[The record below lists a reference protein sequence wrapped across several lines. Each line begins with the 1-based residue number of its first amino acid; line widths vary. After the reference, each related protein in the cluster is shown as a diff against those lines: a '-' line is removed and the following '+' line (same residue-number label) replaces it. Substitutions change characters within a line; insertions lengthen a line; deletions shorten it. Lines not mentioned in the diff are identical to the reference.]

1 MATTAKTTGKTTAK
15 KTAKRSTAKT
25 SGKTTGKATAK
36 KTAAKK
42 TGAKKTA
49 AKQPATKPLL
59 EREPVVLL
67 ETAGYA
73 VAGVSRDIV
82 RFARRLPEHVETIR
96 DEESLAKLRD
106 RVTADAKRY
115 LSSFEK
121 VVDTKAAD
129 GRDAIDVVTKD
140 ERVSKVLDQTS
151 STRSQLKA
159 ALTSVTKT
167 GTVAAEAAAKQADT
181 AKSQVKAAASSVAK
195 TGTAATEAAAPQA
208 DNAKSQVK
216 AAATSTRKSAETVGD
231 AVSDR

>member
-1 MATTAKTTGKTTAK
+1 MAT
-15 KTAKRSTAKT
+15 
-25 SGKTTGKATAK
+25 TAK

-42 TGAKKTA
+42 TAAKKTATTSTATTTGSSTAKKTA
-49 AKQPATKPLL
+49 AKTTAAKKTTTKQPAAKPLL

-73 VAGVSRDIV
+73 VAGVSRDMV
-82 RFARRLPEHVETIR
+82 RFARRLPEQVETLR
-96 DEESLAKLRD
+96 DEDALAKLRD
-106 RVTADAKRY
+106 RVANDAKRY

-129 GRDAIDVVTKD
+129 GREAIDVVTKD

-181 AKSQVKAAASSVAK
+181 AKSQVKAAA
-195 TGTAATEAAAPQA
+195 
-208 DNAKSQVK
+208 
-216 AAATSTRKSAETVGD
+216 TSTRKSVETVGE
-231 AVSDR
+231 AVGDR

>member
-1 MATTAKTTGKTTAK
+1 MATTGKTTAK
-15 KTAKRSTAKT
+15 KTAKQSTAKT
-25 SGKTTGKATAK
+25 SAKTTGTSTAK

-42 TGAKKTA
+42 TAAKKTT

-59 EREPVVLL
+59 EREPVMLI

-73 VAGVSRDIV
+73 AAGVGRDIV
-82 RFARRLPEHVETIR
+82 RFARRLPEHVETLR
-96 DEESLAKLRD
+96 DEEALAKLRD
-106 RVTADAKRY
+106 RVSTDAKRY

-121 VVDTKAAD
+121 AVDTKAAD
-129 GRDAIDVVTKD
+129 GREALDVVTKD

-181 AKSQVKAAASSVAK
+181 AKSQVKAAA
-195 TGTAATEAAAPQA
+195 
-208 DNAKSQVK
+208 
-216 AAATSTRKSAETVGD
+216 TSTRKSAETIGD
-231 AVSDR
+231 VVSNS